1 MVGPE
6 SWGIAGNPISHSP
19 TPRMFSIVGEY
30 LGVEANQ
37 AYIQSS
43 SIEDF
48 VTKTSLIKGD
58 IWVSCTSPLK
68 HSAPSGLGI
77 KSPKGVDAVNQL
89 MRSGGS
95 WSGTNTDGLGFV
107 SACRHIGLDP
117 SIATLRIRG
126 GGSAARS
133 IAASWSSEGGSII
146 PEKGRRPLSSGPW
159 DGKIL
164 ETGHADLAVD
174 LDAPPAGGESADLDG
189 DIQVSISYGED
200 ASSDDFAVMM
210 LAAQHLHAWE
220 YLFAPLRRQYLPSL
234 TEFLSRL

>member
-1 MVGPE
+1 
-6 SWGIAGNPISHSP
+6 
-19 TPRMFSIVGEY
+19 MFSIVGEY